1 MKLPSSWKLNPSYF
15 RTTLSFWEGPCSI
28 CGVCFSL
35 NKFTSYLSLCLS
47 LNSFWDETSI
57 TATSISPETRCVI
70 SAKRPWVPIWV
81 TWFQRGAR
89 KRRVKEPSRRST
101 SVWNGDVRPPPRL
114 PNSFSKAILPK
125 HFLPRS
131 LPRPLPPSLNP
142 ILNYPF
148 STQPISYHLD
158 PWGQC
163 QIKSR
168 RQSFGWSRK
177 G

>member
-15 RTTLSFWEGPCSI
+15 RTTLSFWGGPCSI

-47 LNSFWDETSI
+47 LNSFRDETSI
-57 TATSISPETRCVI
+57 TATSLSPETKCVI
-70 SAKRPWVPIWV
+70 SAKR
-81 TWFQRGAR
+81 RGSQSELHGFR
-89 KRRVKEPSRRST
+89 EGQERGESR
-101 SVWNGDVRPPPRL
+101 NLPEDPPPSATEMSDPTRL

-125 HFLPRS
+125 HSLPRP

-148 STQPISYHLD
+148 STQPTSYHLD
-158 PWGQC
+158 PWDQC

-177 G
+177 R